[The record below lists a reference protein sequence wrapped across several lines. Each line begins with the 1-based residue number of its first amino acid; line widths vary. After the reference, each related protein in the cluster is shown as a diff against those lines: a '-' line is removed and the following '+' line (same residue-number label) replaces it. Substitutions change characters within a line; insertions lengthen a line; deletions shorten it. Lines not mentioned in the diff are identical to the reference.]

1 MNLVILSRSANLY
14 STNALEQAAI
24 KRKHNVRIVDP
35 MLCDIVI
42 EKGTPAIFFK
52 GQELKHIDAVIP
64 RIGSS
69 VTYKGKMILKQF
81 EVLEVF
87 STLSSEALTVSR
99 DKLQSLQLLAK
110 ANLPIPKTVYS
121 NHSNVPES
129 IIKHLGGA
137 PVIIKLVEGTQGLG
151 VVLAESSN
159 AAESMLDAFKGLNAP
174 VLIQEY
180 IKESKGTDIRA
191 FVVNGEVVGAIKR
204 TGKDGEFRSNLHRG
218 GKAEVVILNEQEKE
232 VAIKATQTLGL
243 HIAGV
248 DLLRS
253 KRGPLVLEVN
263 SSPGLEGIE
272 MATRK
277 DIAKEII
284 RFVEQNVG

>member
-1 MNLVILSRSANLY
+1 
-14 STNALEQAAI
+14 
-24 KRKHNVRIVDP
+24 
-35 MLCDIVI
+35 
-42 EKGTPAIFFK
+42 
-52 GQELKHIDAVIP
+52 
-64 RIGSS
+64 
-69 VTYKGKMILKQF
+69 
-81 EVLEVF
+81 
-87 STLSSEALTVSR
+87 
-99 DKLQSLQLLAK
+99 
-110 ANLPIPKTVYS
+110 
-121 NHSNVPES
+121 
-129 IIKHLGGA
+129 
-137 PVIIKLVEGTQGLG
+137 
-151 VVLAESSN
+151 
-159 AAESMLDAFKGLNAP
+159 MLDAFKGLNAP